1 MPITK
6 KEDIKVHFIELKVHP
21 SYGTV
26 INRIY
31 HVVENGNPLV
41 MGPFIKNLNKDLRE
55 KVKDLISKMATIEN
69 YKAPII
75 TSHLRGYNYGEIC
88 PMPHRFFFFHKCGN
102 NLIFFGYVLKKKN
115 SFPDSFYKDLNK
127 EKERYEKEFEKFI
140 ERNRRNI

>member
-6 KEDIKVHFIELKVHP
+6 KEDIKIHFRELKVHP
-21 SYGTV
+21 NYGAV

-41 MGPFIKNLNKDLRE
+41 MGPFKNLNTNLRD
-55 KVKDLISKMATIEN
+55 KVKDLISKMATVKN

-88 PMPHRFFFFHKCGN
+88 PMPHRFFFFHKCGD
-102 NLIFFGYVLKKKN
+102 NLIFFSYVLKKKN
-115 SFPDSFYKDLNK
+115 SFPDSFYKNLNK
-127 EKERYEKEFEKFI
+127 EKERYENEFEKFI
-140 ERNRRNI
+140 ARNRRNI